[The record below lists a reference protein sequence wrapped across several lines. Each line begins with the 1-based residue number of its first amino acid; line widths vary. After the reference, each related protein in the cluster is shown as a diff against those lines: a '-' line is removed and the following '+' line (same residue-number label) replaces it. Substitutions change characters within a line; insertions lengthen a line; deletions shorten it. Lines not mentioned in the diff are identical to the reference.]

1 MSRQFLGI
9 TLQNIYSSIF
19 IIQLTWDL
27 IFSNALPQVQLGK
40 FFFFLPNWN
49 LYIFWARTLETLK
62 PYSFGSLLGLIL
74 EFFLEAKYRGTRS
87 FTSYWILS
95 IRSMWEVLVIG
106 LVYKLKWELSKKC
119 FKHIYFSLFF
129 IPTDVVRYI
138 FQQSKQNIQSRIT
151 CG

>member
-40 FFFFLPNWN
+40 VFFFLPNWN
-49 LYIFWARTLETLK
+49 LHIFWARTLETLK

-106 LVYKLKWELSKKC
+106 LVYKLKWECQKSVLNIYTFHFSSSQLMWYVIFFNNPSK
-119 FKHIYFSLFF
+119 IFS
-129 IPTDVVRYI
+129 
-138 FQQSKQNIQSRIT
+138 QE
-151 CG
+151 